1 MMTRWGDI
9 WSEFDRTFA
18 WMDELRRQM
27 EGEFEDPF
35 GQGAHRLNA
44 GFPRANLFDAGS
56 ELVVQTDVPGLSEKD
71 VQVTLNEGI
80 LTVRGERR
88 VEAPKGYSAHRR
100 ERSAY
105 TFSRS
110 FSLPCPVNPEQAK
123 ATVRDGVLTVS
134 VAKAAE
140 AQPKQIAVKAS

>member
-9 WSEFDRTFA
+9 WTEFDRTFA
-18 WMDELRRQM
+18 WMDELRREM
-27 EGEFEDPF
+27 EGAFEAPF
-35 GQGAHRLNA
+35 GESAHRLNA

-56 ELVVQTDVPGLSEKD
+56 ELVVQTEVPGLSEKE

-80 LTVRGERR
+80 LTVRGERKI
-88 VEAPKGYSAHRR
+88 EAPAGYAAHRR

-110 FSLPCPVNPEQAK
+110 FSLPCAVDPERAK
-123 ATVRDGVLTVS
+123 AEVRDGVLTVS
-134 VAKAAE
+134 VAKAPE